1 MTEFEGVLG
10 YQVRT
15 MLDGIALDVKARRQT
30 MLDTAQQRAREL
42 LAQTRRQARQR
53 VHQAVSEERQ
63 LLAKNLDKTRAAL
76 ASRQRR
82 RQQALDVER
91 LERGRALLGEAL
103 RIRWENPETRAD
115 WVRAVIDDAKVIL
128 QPGNWH
134 VQYPDGIDEA
144 WITGLIADQMSGQD
158 SDPTGNNTIRA
169 VPDING
175 GLRILRGAA
184 CLEMTIAGL
193 MARADELSSEL
204 LAEIY
209 GAQAEPAAE
218 RKHG

>member
-15 MLDGIALDVKARRQT
+15 MLDGIALDVKTRRQT

-134 VQYPDGIDEA
+134 VQYPEGIDEA
-144 WITGLIADQMSGQD
+144 WITGLIADQMSGSGQR
-158 SDPTGNNTIRA
+158 SDRQQHHP
-169 VPDING
+169 G
-175 GLRILRGAA
+175 GAGHQGRPAHTAWRRLSGDDDRGIDGPRGRT
-184 CLEMTIAGL
+184 LE
-193 MARADELSSEL
+193 
-204 LAEIY
+204 
-209 GAQAEPAAE
+209 
-218 RKHG
+218 